1 MQVRRREAA
10 APPPADDPLEF
21 VMSDGSVDRMG
32 DVIEPGGWQLDRF
45 RKNPV
50 ALFSHD
56 PSFPIGRWTD
66 VGVRRGELTGRLEL
80 MEPVSERLREIHT
93 AVKAGVLRAV
103 SVGFHSDS
111 FEPLGKSGLRFTE
124 AELVECSLV
133 SVPANPNA
141 LAMAKALGLSRETR
155 ALIFGEHA
163 GRDRREASRA
173 NGGHAEKPPVSKANV
188 MNYSERI
195 QAAQQEVVGLQDQ
208 LAALPD
214 VEDVAKVSDL
224 TSKIGEVKNKIFAWV
239 EAEKALGDASQPITV
254 PKERITVYRP
264 TEALPNTAPKVWAQP
279 KRKEATPEDHILRHF
294 LAKTLAHVTQMPPD
308 MVLAKHYGDRGDFEA
323 TKGVHEWITRAATA
337 PATTTTAGWAAE
349 LAITGQG
356 QWFNAI
362 MAGSIFQPVSAR
374 GMSITLGRN
383 AQISMPTRQATPT
396 IAGSFVAEGAPIPV
410 RQAAFTAVTLGLKK
424 MSVITSYT
432 REIAEH
438 STPEIETILRQLIM
452 DDTGTAVD
460 TVFIDN
466 TAVSSIRPAGIRNGV
481 SGLTATAGGGFT
493 ALVGDLKA
501 LVGAL
506 AAVNAMGQLV
516 FIMNPVQQIAISLTQ
531 NAGGNF
537 PFQAEINANR
547 LLGYPVVIS
556 STVPAGM
563 VILINADDLM
573 VTSGDTPRFDVSDQ
587 ATLHFEDTTPLQL
600 TTGAQGSAVAATP
613 TRSMFQTDS
622 LALRMILPMNWAMRR
637 TGSVAWT
644 SAVTW

>member
-1 MQVRRREAA
+1 MQVRKREQA

-32 DVIEPGGWQLDRF
+32 DVIEPDGWQLDRF

-50 ALFSHD
+50 ALFGHD
-56 PSFPIGRWTD
+56 PSFPIGRWSD

-80 MEPVSERLREIHT
+80 MDPVSERLREIHT

-111 FEPLGKSGLRFTE
+111 FKPLGKGGGLRFTE

-141 LAMAKALGLSRETR
+141 LAIAKSLGISREGIG
-155 ALIFGEHA
+155 LIFGA
-163 GRDRREASRA
+163 T
-173 NGGHAEKPPVSKANV
+173 AEKDQPQPARGSPGAPAQRESRNKA

-214 VEDVAKVSDL
+214 VEDVAKVGEL
-224 TSKIGEVKNKIFAWV
+224 TTKIGEVKNKIFAWV
-239 EAEKALGDASQPITV
+239 EAEKALGNEAAPITV
-254 PKERITVYRP
+254 PKERITVIPPSPSSQPRP
-264 TEALPNTAPKVWAQP
+264 WAQP
-279 KRKEATPEDHILRHF
+279 KRKETSPEEHILRHF
-294 LAKTLAHVTQMPPD
+294 AATTVAYIKRMPVEMALAEL
-308 MVLAKHYGDRGDFEA
+308 YGNYGDFEA
-323 TKGVHEWITRAATA
+323 TKGIVEWRTRAATA

-349 LAITGQG
+349 LAVTGQG
-356 QWFNAI
+356 AWFNAI

-374 GMSITLGRN
+374 GMSITLGRY

-424 MSVITSYT
+424 MAVITSYT

-452 DDTGTAVD
+452 DDTGVAVD

-466 TAVSSIRPAGIRNGV
+466 VAVSSIRPAGIRNGV
-481 SGLTATAGGGFT
+481 AGLTATAGGGFN

-501 LVGAL
+501 MVGAL
-506 AAVNAMGQLV
+506 AAVNAMGSLV
-516 FIMNPVQQIAISLTQ
+516 WIMNPVQQIAISLTQ
-531 NAGGNF
+531 NAGGDF
-537 PFQAEINANR
+537 PFQADINANR
-547 LLGYPVVIS
+547 LLGYGVVVS

-573 VTSGDTPRFDVSDQ
+573 VVSGDTPRFDVSDQ
-587 ATLHFEDTTPLQL
+587 ATLHFEDTTPLQI

-613 TRSMFQTDS
+613 VRSMFQTDS

-644 SAVTW
+644 SGVTW